1 MDAYKLH
8 LLLNHYPMF
17 GIIVGILLL
26 LLGLW
31 RKSDKVK
38 RISLWIFLVS
48 AVLTFPVYVS
58 GEITGSGMTEG
69 IFGDLIK
76 QHKNS
81 ALIAFGLIEA
91 TGIAALIGLILLYRR
106 PQQAKWMV
114 LMVLVLSLASS
125 VIITRTT
132 LMGRNIKWGLPDSGT
147 KPQTGFQR

>member
-31 RKSDKVK
+31 RKSEKVK

-58 GEITGSGMTEG
+58 GEIAGSGMTDG

-76 QHKNS
+76 QHKQS

-106 PQQAKWMV
+106 SQQAKLMV

-125 VIITRTT
+125 VFITKTT
-132 LMGRNIKWGLPDSGT
+132 LMGRNIKWGLSDSGT
-147 KPQTGFQR
+147 KPPTSFQR

>member
-17 GIIVGILLL
+17 GIIIGILLL

-58 GEITGSGMTEG
+58 GEINGSRMTDG

-81 ALIAFGLIEA
+81 ALIAFGLIEVM
-91 TGIAALIGLILLYRR
+91 GIAALIGLILLYRR

-132 LMGRNIKWGLPDSGT
+132 LMGRNIKSGLPGSNVQ
-147 KPQTGFQR
+147 PQTSFQR